1 MYDILITETLV
12 RDGRHEL
19 LDTAARV
26 RLARR
31 LRGRPERA
39 APADQR
45 SR

>member
-1 MYDILITETLV
+1 MYDIFITETLV
-12 RDGRHEL
+12 RDRRHEL

>member
-1 MYDILITETLV
+1 MVNILITEALV
-12 RDGRHEL
+12 RDRRHEL

>member
-1 MYDILITETLV
+1 MVNILITETLV
-12 RDGRHEL
+12 RDRRHEL

>member
-12 RDGRHEL
+12 RDRRHEL

-31 LRGRPERA
+31 LRGQGQRA

>member
-1 MYDILITETLV
+1 MYNILITETLV
-12 RDGRHEL
+12 RDRRDEL

-31 LRGRPERA
+31 LRGQGQRA

>member
-1 MYDILITETLV
+1 MLNIFITETLV
-12 RDGRHEL
+12 RDRRHEL

-31 LRGRPERA
+31 LRGQSQRA

>member
-1 MYDILITETLV
+1 MFNILVTEALV
-12 RDGRHEL
+12 RDRRHEL

-31 LRGRPERA
+31 LRGQAQRA

>member
-1 MYDILITETLV
+1 MYSILVTETLV
-12 RDGRHEL
+12 RDRRHEL